1 MKQTKAQ
8 KKTPE
13 DAEGMPGSKLFPRS
27 ILGES
32 RSKFL
37 LEASQLVGALGTAQ
51 LSLEPTRAGLRAAV
65 PVGLVLRSIDQG
77 YGAGRSGA

>member
-1 MKQTKAQ
+1 M
-8 KKTPE
+8 KTPG
-13 DAEGMPGSKLFPRS
+13 DAKGMPGSKLFLRT

-51 LSLEPTRAGLRAAV
+51 LSLEPTRAGHRAAV
-65 PVGLVLRSIDQG
+65 PVGPVRHRIDQA
-77 YGAGRSGA
+77 YGTGRRVA